1 MLPYIPE
8 LLPPPSQKALEPA
21 KYNGCESYPHFL
33 HIVIY
38 KKPGLTHEKIL
49 LDPGIR

>member
-1 MLPYIPE
+1 MTFRQRFRTP
-8 LLPPPSQKALEPA
+8 QGTLEPA
-21 KYNGCESYPHFL
+21 DYKGCESYPHFL

-49 LDPGIR
+49 LDLGIR